1 VQQQFEWD
9 PKKALSNLRK
19 HGIGFEAATV
29 VFDDPY
35 LLPEED
41 RDIDG
46 EDRIQAIG
54 VSGKQMLLLTIAHT
68 VRYEDDK
75 ETVIRII
82 SARKATKQERRR
94 YGAIFSDA
102 P

>member
-9 PKKALSNLRK
+9 PKKDQGNLRK
-19 HGIGFEAATV
+19 HGIGFKAATG

-35 LLPEED
+35 LLLEED
-41 RDIDG
+41 RNIAG

-54 VSGKQMLLLTIAHT
+54 VSGKQMLLLTVAHT